1 MFGALAHASDFIYM
15 LQYYELPSRLSA
27 YVSCLFRL
35 DKRQGGQMQGS
46 KDLFASGIPVV
57 YSAEFHLEKLVSG
70 FIHVRQSEILF
81 L

>member
-1 MFGALAHASDFIYM
+1 
-15 LQYYELPSRLSA
+15 
-27 YVSCLFRL
+27 
-35 DKRQGGQMQGS
+35 MQGS